1 MLKKLYQKSEIWFA
15 VVWIVAYCVLM
26 SVGDGLSAM
35 VGVEKS
41 MTLAVAIALSVVL
54 LLFLKNSNLMQRY
67 GLCLPQNSAK
77 QMLFYLP
84 IVAMLTANLW
94 HGLAINY
101 SAVESVLYVLS
112 MLCVGFLEEVVFR
125 GLLFES
131 LKKDNVKVAIVVSSV
146 TFGIGHIINLFN
158 GSGAD
163 LLPNILQVV
172 YATSAGFMFVM
183 MYLRSKSLFVC
194 IVAHGLFNALS
205 AFSNTA
211 TTPMQNVVLA
221 LLLTAITGGYAL
233 YLAFAVKPTQT
244 AKS

>member
-35 VGVEKS
+35 AGVEKS
-41 MTLAVAIALSVVL
+41 VTLAVAIALSVVL
-54 LLFLKNSNLMQRY
+54 LLFLKNNNLMQRY

-112 MLCVGFLEEVVFR
+112 MLCVGFLEEVIFR

-163 LLPNILQVV
+163 LLPNIL
-172 YATSAGFMFVM
+172 FV
-183 MYLRSKSLFVC
+183 
-194 IVAHGLFNALS
+194 
-205 AFSNTA
+205 
-211 TTPMQNVVLA
+211 
-221 LLLTAITGGYAL
+221 
-233 YLAFAVKPTQT
+233 
-244 AKS
+244 